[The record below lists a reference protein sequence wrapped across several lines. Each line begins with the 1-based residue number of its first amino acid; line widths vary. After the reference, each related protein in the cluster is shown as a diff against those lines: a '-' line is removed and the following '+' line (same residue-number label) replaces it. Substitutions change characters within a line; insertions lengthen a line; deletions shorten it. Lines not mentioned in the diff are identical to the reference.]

1 MSHASD
7 LPANPASAAAPDPTR
22 RKVVAATAAA
32 GALGALGFPA
42 VHAQSTVTLR
52 ILNNETSVDSNRA
65 LRVAAAEYERK
76 YRTRIVVDSVPIDD
90 TFPKIQASIKAG
102 QPYDM
107 ATIGFI
113 AHMVILANQGAL
125 IPMTELT
132 KKHQWGPKILFPI
145 NNQVWWYPYDYNLAC
160 CYYRK
165 DLYAEKGLKVPETWD
180 QYLSN
185 ARALTVMKDGNVD
198 RGGCVFPIASNGAT
212 NWTSFAFMW
221 GEGVRL
227 IGEKWNV
234 TLDSPENTDRVSRY
248 LDLYAELYKTMP
260 PNMNA
265 VSYAQL
271 LGLFATDKVAHS
283 AYSGR
288 LVETLEARAPNLTTQ
303 FGVFPYPDSKG
314 AAKALNN
321 GYDGF
326 VVLKSKQ
333 SEEAMK
339 FMRWFLENHYINWLH
354 SAPIHFQPPR
364 LDVYDDKRWLA
375 HPLIEKHL
383 PIVKTMQSW
392 LLDKNMVINS
402 IDTDGPTPDLRP
414 PKVFE
419 SYVMPEMLQNKVLK
433 GMSNAECIKT
443 AADKIRQVITS

>member
-1 MSHASD
+1 
-7 LPANPASAAAPDPTR
+7 
-22 RKVVAATAAA
+22 
-32 GALGALGFPA
+32 
-42 VHAQSTVTLR
+42 
-52 ILNNETSVDSNRA
+52 
-65 LRVAAAEYERK
+65 
-76 YRTRIVVDSVPIDD
+76 
-90 TFPKIQASIKAG
+90 
-102 QPYDM
+102 
-107 ATIGFI
+107 
-113 AHMVILANQGAL
+113 
-125 IPMTELT
+125 
-132 KKHQWGPKILFPI
+132 
-145 NNQVWWYPYDYNLAC
+145 
-160 CYYRK
+160 
-165 DLYAEKGLKVPETWD
+165 
-180 QYLSN
+180 
-185 ARALTVMKDGNVD
+185 MKDGNVD

-227 IGEKWNV
+227 IGDKWNV
-234 TLDSPENTDRVSRY
+234 TLDSPENADRVSRY

-314 AAKALNN
+314 AVKALNN

-339 FMRWFLENHYINWLH
+339 FLRWFLENHYINWLH

-392 LLDKNMVINS
+392 LLDKNMAINS

-433 GMSNAECIKT
+433 GMSNAECVKT
-443 AADKIRQVITS
+443 AADKIRQVITA